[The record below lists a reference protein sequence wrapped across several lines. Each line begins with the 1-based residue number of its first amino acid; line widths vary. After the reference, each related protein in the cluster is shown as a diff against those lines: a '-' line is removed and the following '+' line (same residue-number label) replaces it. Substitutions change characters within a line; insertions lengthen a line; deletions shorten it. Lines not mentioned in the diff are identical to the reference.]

1 MSEPAISVEGLAK
14 RYKIGL
20 AARTDRSF
28 REALTDWVSA
38 PWRRFRALSEP
49 ASAEETF
56 WALKDVG
63 FQVAPG
69 EVVGI
74 IGRNGAG
81 KSTLLKILSQITLPT
96 EGRAVIRGRVGSL
109 LEVGTGFH
117 PDLSGRENIY
127 LNGAL
132 LGMTRAEI
140 TRQFDAI
147 VAFSGIEG
155 FLDTPVKRYS
165 SGMRVRLGFAVA
177 AHLEPEI
184 LIVDEVL
191 AVGDAEFQKKCL
203 GKMDGVAKS
212 GRTVLFVSHNMAAVE
227 SLCTRG
233 VLLEHGRVVYD
244 GPSGEAVGRYLRS
257 MESAVT
263 SDLATRAD
271 RQGDGAC
278 RIVDLWL
285 EDDDGRRVGSVG
297 PLEPFSIVLQYECD
311 RHVEL
316 RRHLDLSVTVND
328 PYAGQWYHLDL
339 QTAGGMIKGLGRTG
353 RVACRIDSGVA
364 LRPGRY
370 WLNTFV
376 RIDHALADWV
386 INAAPLMIHEADVL
400 GMGRLPVAGRLC
412 AVYRWCAVEP
422 SMQLDATGAY
432 SPSGVKA

>member
-1 MSEPAISVEGLAK
+1 MSEPAISVEGLSK

-20 AARTDRSF
+20 ATKADRNL
-28 REALTDWVSA
+28 REAMADWLSA
-38 PWRRFRALSEP
+38 PWRRFRALGE
-49 ASAEETF
+49 AAGAAETF
-56 WALKDVG
+56 WALKDVS
-63 FQVAPG
+63 FQVTRG

-96 EGRAVIRGRVGSL
+96 GGRAVIRGRVGSL

-132 LGMTRAEI
+132 LGMTRADI
-140 TRQFDAI
+140 ARQFDAI
-147 VAFSGIEG
+147 VDFSGVEG

-203 GKMDGVAKS
+203 GKMDQVARG

-233 VLLEHGRVVYD
+233 ILLEHGRAVYD

-257 MESAVT
+257 MESAIAE
-263 SDLATRAD
+263 DLATRTD
-271 RQGDGAC
+271 RKGDGAC
-278 RIVDLWL
+278 RIVDVWL
-285 EDDDGRRVGSVG
+285 EADDGRRVGSVG
-297 PLEPFSIVLQYECD
+297 PLEPFSVVMQYECD
-311 RHVEL
+311 R
-316 RRHLDLSVTVND
+316 SVGPDRAIEVAFSVND
-328 PYAGQWYHLDL
+328 QYAGQLYHFDL
-339 QTAGGMIKGLGRTG
+339 PTAGATIKGLDRAGRFT
-353 RVACRIDSGVA
+353 CRIDSGVA

-370 WLNTFV
+370 AMNTWV
-376 RIDHALADWV
+376 RIGNDLADFV
-386 INAAPLMIHEADVL
+386 VNAAALTVHEADVV
-400 GMGRLPVAGRLC
+400 GAGRLPVAGRLC
-412 AVYRWCAVEP
+412 AVYRWRTSEP
-422 SMQLDATGAY
+422 A
-432 SPSGVKA
+432 KALAARTA

>member
-1 MSEPAISVEGLAK
+1 MSEPAISVEGLSK

-20 AARTDRSF
+20 PARTDRSF
-28 REALTDWVSA
+28 REMLTDWLSA
-38 PWRRFRALSEP
+38 PWRRFRALGEP
-49 ASAEETF
+49 ASAAETF
-56 WALKDVG
+56 WALRDVN
-63 FQVAPG
+63 FQVAGG

-81 KSTLLKILSQITLPT
+81 KSTLLKILSQITRPT

-140 TRQFDAI
+140 ARRFDEI
-147 VAFSGIEG
+147 VAFSGIDG

-191 AVGDAEFQKKCL
+191 AVGDAAFQKKCL
-203 GKMDGVAKS
+203 GKMDGVAQS

-227 SLCTRG
+227 ALCARG
-233 VLLEHGRVVYD
+233 ILLEHGRVVYD
-244 GPSGEAVGRYLRS
+244 GPSGEAVRRYLQS
-257 MESAVT
+257 MESAVS
-263 SDLATRAD
+263 SDLATRTD
-271 RQGDGAC
+271 RKGDGAC

-285 EDDDGRRVGSVG
+285 EDVDGRRVGTVG

-311 RHVEL
+311 RPVGA

-339 QTAGGMIKGLGRTG
+339 QTSGGTVRGLGRTG
-353 RVACRIDSGVA
+353 RVACRINSGVA

-376 RIDHALADWV
+376 RIDHELADWV
-386 INAAPLMIHEADVL
+386 INAAPLVIREADVL
-400 GMGRLPVAGRLC
+400 GAGRLPVAGRLC
-412 AVYRWCAVEP
+412 AVYRWCDVEP
-422 SMQLDATGAY
+422 SSQPDGSGAY
-432 SPSGVKA
+432 CLSGVKE